1 MDLGLAG
8 KTAIVTGGGSGIGKA
23 ICFVLAQEGAK
34 VAVADLHKDRAEGIA
49 HEIGK
54 QGAKALAVT
63 ADVSAASDVDRMV
76 GAVVKEWGG
85 LDVLVNNAGIILQA
99 QAVDMTEPQWSKIL
113 TNNLTSCFLCSQAAA
128 RQMIKQ
134 GARGTHRQY
143 LLHSR
148 GAFRAFCQC
157 LHRRERRDGSVL
169 AHPGHGARAPQ
180 DNGQLCA
187 ARRNL
192 YRTHPSHVYRDG

>member
-23 ICFVLAQEGAK
+23 ICFVLAKEGAQ
-34 VAVADLHKDRAEGIA
+34 VVVADLHKDRADGVA
-49 HEIGK
+49 NEIGK
-54 QGAKALAVT
+54 QGGKALAIA
-63 ADVSAASDVDRMV
+63 ADVSSASDVDGMLGTV
-76 GAVVKEWGG
+76 LKEWGG

-134 GARGTHRQY
+134 GRGGRIVNISSIHAEVSET
-143 LLHSR
+143 
-148 GAFRAFCQC
+148 
-157 LHRRERRDGSVL
+157 
-169 AHPGHGARAPQ
+169 
-180 DNGQLCA
+180 
-187 ARRNL
+187 
-192 YRTHPSHVYRDG
+192 